1 MQSKKYSVC
10 FIFLF
15 NMLFLNA
22 TAQEISKASYMPP
35 AQKQRM
41 LGNITLIQNIRYA
54 PIPEIALDSTSDR
67 ILDLYLP
74 QNIQNKD
81 VLPVFMFIHGGG
93 FTGGDKNLLDLC
105 SKIANQGFAVVS
117 I

>member
-1 MQSKKYSVC
+1 MQSKKYSIC
-10 FIFLF
+10 FFFLLSL
-15 NMLFLNA
+15 LFLNA
-22 TAQEISKASYMPP
+22 TAQETTKAGYTPP

-74 QNIQNKD
+74 QSTQNKEP
-81 VLPVFMFIHGGG
+81 LPVFMFIHGGG
-93 FTGGDKNLLDLC
+93 FTGGDKGLLD
-105 SKIANQGFAVVS
+105 
-117 I
+117 